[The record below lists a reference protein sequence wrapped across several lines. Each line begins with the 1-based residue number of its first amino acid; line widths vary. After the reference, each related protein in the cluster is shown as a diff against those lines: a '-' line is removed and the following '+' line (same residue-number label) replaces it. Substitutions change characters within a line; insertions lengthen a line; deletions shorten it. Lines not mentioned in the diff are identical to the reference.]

1 MSHNLTERD
10 QQIGLKQAWHGL
22 TTVVDAIDVKDNYL
36 TQWDVERKPLTYIN
50 NVEEEVETG
59 FGILVG
65 SDDDEIIGR
74 PMSPSYKPITNEK
87 FMDLVSDAINRLPK
101 AKIESMGSVCNRGKV
116 FVTVSLD
123 GHDKYKVGDREF
135 KDFLNFGNSHD
146 QTSKLWVNN
155 TNTCTVC
162 DNTFSFN
169 LNSKE
174 GQIGSAVHRGDVE
187 LKLADIAN
195 LVDSYLGTQ
204 EDFRKKFEN
213 LLKKKID
220 SKKAKQL
227 FTGFLTRNNPREG
240 VSTRCLNTVDSLDN
254 LFKRGAGNRGESYAD
269 VFSAVTDYYT
279 HNSTRGGGKSKS
291 NQYVSSEFGL
301 GRMNKQSFWTVINND
316 NLVSSTITRG
326 EKLLSIVNQ

>member
-1 MSHNLTERD
+1 
-10 QQIGLKQAWHGL
+10 
-22 TTVVDAIDVKDNYL
+22 
-36 TQWDVERKPLTYIN
+36 
-50 NVEEEVETG
+50 
-59 FGILVG
+59 
-65 SDDDEIIGR
+65 
-74 PMSPSYKPITNEK
+74 
-87 FMDLVSDAINRLPK
+87 MDLVSDAINRLPK

-155 TNTCTVC
+155 TNVCTVC

-204 EDFRKKFEN
+204 EDFRKKFET

-301 GRMNKQSFWTVINND
+301 GRMNKQSFWTVINSD
-316 NLVSSTITRG
+316 SLVSSTITRG
-326 EKLLSIVNQ
+326 EKLLNVINQ

>member
-50 NVEEEVETG
+50 NNDEEVETG

-65 SDDDEIIGR
+65 TDDDEIIGR

-87 FMDLVSDAINRLPK
+87 FMDLVSDAMSRLPK
-101 AKIESMGSVCNRGKV
+101 AKIESIGSVCNRGKV

-123 GHDKYKVGDREF
+123 DHGKYKVGDREF
-135 KDFLNFGNSHD
+135 RDFLNFGNSHD

-155 TNTCTVC
+155 TNVCTVC

-174 GQIGSAVHRGDVE
+174 GQIGSAVHRGDIE
-187 LKLADIAN
+187 LKLADISN

-240 VSTRCLNTVDSLDN
+240 VSTRCLNTVESLDT

-269 VFSAVTDYYT
+269 AFSAVTDYYT
-279 HNSTRGGGKSKS
+279 HNSTRGKGKNRL

-316 NLVSSTITRG
+316 SLVNSTISRG
-326 EKLLSIVNQ
+326 EKLLNIVNQ